1 MNQAGRLRDEFSVR
15 GDLTTMRLTTN
26 CGWHLLIARVILCIG
41 ATWIATDGRLSA
53 AERPNFVF
61 ILADDLG
68 WSDLGCYG
76 SSFHETP
83 HIDRLASEGMR
94 FTQSYTAGAV
104 CSPTRGSIMTG
115 KYPVRTGVT
124 DYIPGLSSD
133 GRKLETP
140 RTKTEL
146 ALEEVTI
153 GEALKAGG
161 YQTFYAGK
169 WHLGKSEF
177 DADVQGFEIYKG
189 DDELGNYSQDWKFGD
204 RMTTAA
210 LTFLKSRD
218 TARPFLMYLSYHEPH
233 QPILEYPRYIDRFR
247 DKAAKLPS
255 QESSTNIVERDGRT
269 RVVQNDPTYASE
281 VAGLDEWVGRV
292 MGQLDEQGL
301 AKNTIVI
308 FFSDNGGLSTK
319 AAPGPTSNQPLRAGK
334 GWLYEGG
341 IRVPLIVRAPGAT
354 KPGSI
359 CETPVIST
367 DLYPTLLALAG
378 LPLRPE
384 QHSDGIN
391 IASLL
396 SGGPAPDRQTFYWH
410 YPHYHG
416 STWAPGGA
424 VRKGDWKLI
433 EFFEDNAIEL
443 YDLKADIGERTNLA
457 AQNPERVN
465 ALRAELAK
473 WRSGSGAV
481 IPPPNSS
488 AGQES
493 AKKTKKAKK
502 RSDKA

>member
-1 MNQAGRLRDEFSVR
+1 
-15 GDLTTMRLTTN
+15 
-26 CGWHLLIARVILCIG
+26 LLIASFILCIG
-41 ATWIATDGRLSA
+41 ATLIAADGRLSA

-94 FTQSYTAGAV
+94 FTQAYTAGAV

-124 DYIPGLSSD
+124 DYIPGLPSD
-133 GRKLETP
+133 GRKLGTP

-146 ALEEVTI
+146 ALEEVTL
-153 GEALKAGG
+153 GEALKDGG

-169 WHLGKSEF
+169 WHLGKNEF
-177 DADVQGFEIYKG
+177 DAQAQGFEIYAS
-189 DDELGNYSQDWKFGD
+189 DDELGNFGQDWKFGD
-204 RMTTAA
+204 RMTAAA
-210 LTFLKSRD
+210 LAFLKTRD
-218 TARPFLMYLSYHEPH
+218 AARPFLMYLAYHEPH
-233 QPILEYPRYIDRFR
+233 TPTLEYPRHIDHFR
-247 DKAAKLPS
+247 AKAAKLPPPPG
-255 QESSTNIVERDGRT
+255 STDIEERNGRT
-269 RVVQNDPTYASE
+269 RVVQNDPAYASE

-292 MGQLDEQGL
+292 LGHLDQTGL

-341 IRVPLIVRAPGAT
+341 IRVPFIVRAPGTT

-367 DLYPTLLALAG
+367 DLYPTLLALAH
-378 LPLRPE
+378 LPLRPA
-384 QHSDGIN
+384 QHLDGIN
-391 IASLL
+391 VASLL
-396 SGGPAPDRQTFYWH
+396 IGGPAPDRQSLYWH

-416 STWAPGGA
+416 STWAPGSA
-424 VRKGDWKLI
+424 VRNSDWKLI
-433 EFFEDNAIEL
+433 EFFEENTVEL
-443 YDLKADIGERTNLA
+443 YDLQTDFGERTNLA
-457 AQNPERVN
+457 AQYPERVKS
-465 ALRAELAK
+465 LRAQLAN
-473 WRSGSGAV
+473 WRSDAGAV
-481 IPPPNSS
+481 MPRSNPS
-488 AGQES
+488 AGEDS
-493 AKKTKKAKK
+493 AKKAKK
-502 RSDKA
+502 AKKT